1 MLFVLF
7 FFVEPVCSVAFL
19 FLFSFIYF
27 IIVEIFEIKRFIIS
41 DKPEY
46 MSISDSDIILSYG
59 EVYPDLDCFV
69 IIKDECNVLVFT
81 STFNIERGLY
91 ISDRTQSFGY
101 RISKDLYTTEYFGDA
116 FVNDIKSTIGDI
128 KSDSDFFEYGKIKN
142 CYLED
147 FTYVY
152 NKYVKN
158 I

>member
-1 MLFVLF
+1 
-7 FFVEPVCSVAFL
+7 
-19 FLFSFIYF
+19 
-27 IIVEIFEIKRFIIS
+27 
-41 DKPEY
+41 

-101 RISKDLYTTEYFGDA
+101 GISKDLYTTEYFGDA

-128 KSDSDFFEYGKIKN
+128 KNNSDFFEYGKIKN